1 MNHLNAQRGTSNVRM
16 GLQQGDWVMVLQTA
30 LWHAHRKG
38 KGWKLEEAVGEGNS
52 VQ

>member
-1 MNHLNAQRGTSNVRM
+1 MPEWAYDRVT
-16 GLQQGDWVMVLQTA
+16 VLQTA